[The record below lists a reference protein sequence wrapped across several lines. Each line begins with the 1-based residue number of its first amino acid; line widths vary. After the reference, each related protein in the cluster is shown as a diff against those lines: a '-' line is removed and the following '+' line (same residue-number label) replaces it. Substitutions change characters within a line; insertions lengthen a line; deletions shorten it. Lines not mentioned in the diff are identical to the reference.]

1 MLDCLSPSPS
11 VVLASSWQ
19 TPYHLSITSCIVDG
33 TSYKKFIINR
43 RVVPS
48 ESSSSTI
55 AATPVLEDLLLASVA
70 VVFFLERA
78 AGFEVL
84 TGGCFNS
91 WTELSLF
98 DSSWE
103 S

>member
-1 MLDCLSPSPS
+1 M
-11 VVLASSWQ
+11 
-19 TPYHLSITSCIVDG
+19 
-33 TSYKKFIINR
+33 INR

-48 ESSSSTI
+48 ESSPSTI

-78 AGFEVL
+78 AGFEEVL
-84 TGGCFNS
+84 AGGCFNS